1 MCIRDSIYVF
11 NCDQDQLADADFQA
25 KMEKLVAP
33 AEAIF
38 LDAEFE
44 AELAEMEP
52 EDAAEFLADAGIEEP
67 GLDKL
72 ARVGFDTLGLQTFL
86 TAGEKESRAWTIHKG
101 DTAPEAA
108 GVIHTDFQKG
118 FIKAQVV
125 SLDDL
130 VEFGGEKE
138 AQAAGKLRLEG
149 CLLYTSPSPRD

>member
-1 MCIRDSIYVF
+1 FLLTTKPFIYVF

-86 TAGEKESRAWTIHKG
+86 TAGEKESRA
-101 DTAPEAA
+101 
-108 GVIHTDFQKG
+108 
-118 FIKAQVV
+118 
-125 SLDDL
+125 
-130 VEFGGEKE
+130 
-138 AQAAGKLRLEG
+138 
-149 CLLYTSPSPRD
+149 